1 MVLYIF
7 LFYFSVLPPPPF
19 SSVCSIVFSTGGS
32 NFSIQWVGSSHNQVD
47 IYQVEANTNLTGCS
61 RDVMPGKNYSCSGL
75 TLGTLYSFTVN
86 ATNCESQ
93 TSSATFTIQLQG
105 KLINGFI
112 TF

>member
-1 MVLYIF
+1 M
-7 LFYFSVLPPPPF
+7 
-19 SSVCSIVFSTGGS
+19 
-32 NFSIQWVGSSHNQVD
+32 D
-47 IYQVEANTNLTGCS
+47 IYQVEANVTLPVCS

-105 KLINGFI
+105 KLMVCRYSLLMMMSIYIVPQTPLNVQVI
-112 TF
+112 ALYDENVNLNEIIVHWNEVAIVSYI